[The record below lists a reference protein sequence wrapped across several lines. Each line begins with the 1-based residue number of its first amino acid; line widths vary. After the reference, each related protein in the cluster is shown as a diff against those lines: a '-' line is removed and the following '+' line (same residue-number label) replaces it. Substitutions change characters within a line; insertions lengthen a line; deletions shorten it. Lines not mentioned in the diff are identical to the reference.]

1 MPEFDRS
8 TPVTV
13 ALRCPR
19 GTVDITAEDRTT
31 VVAEVVPLDGSDAS
45 RAAAAATTITLD
57 GDTLVVHAAEEPGR
71 LWHRSAALALS
82 VRVPTGSSIAADTAS
97 ADVRAA
103 GRFTTVRITTAS
115 GDVAVEDVT
124 GDAVLQAASGD
135 VRVGRAGGALR
146 ISSSSG
152 DLEAGDVTGDVS
164 ADTASGDIGIRSAGS
179 SVGAKSA
186 SGDITIGVVSRGKAR
201 VRSASGDVTVGVAA
215 GTGVWLDVNTVS
227 GSTRNDLTMGTGEAP
242 ATGASLQLRVTT
254 VSGDITIRRV
264 TAPSRVAA

>member
-19 GTVDITAEDRTT
+19 GRVDITAEDRTT
-31 VVAEVVPLDGSDAS
+31 VLADVVALDGFDTS
-45 RAAAAATTITLD
+45 REAAAAATVTLD
-57 GDTLVVHAAEEPGR
+57 GDTLVVHAGDESGR
-71 LWHRSAALALS
+71 LWRRSASLAVS

-103 GRFTTVRITTAS
+103 GRFSTVQVATAS
-115 GDVAVEDVT
+115 GDVAVDDVT
-124 GDAVLQAASGD
+124 GDAALKAASGD
-135 VRVGRAGGALR
+135 LSVGRVGGGLR
-146 ISSSSG
+146 ISSSAG
-152 DLEAGDVTGDVS
+152 DLEVGDVTGDVS
-164 ADTASGDIGIRSAGS
+164 ADTASGDIGIRSAGG

-186 SGDITIGVVSRGKAR
+186 SGDITIGVVSRGEAR

-227 GSTRNDLTMGTGEAP
+227 GSTRNELTMGAGDTP
-242 ATGASLQLRVTT
+242 ATGATLQLRVTT
-254 VSGDITIRRV
+254 VSGDVAIRRV
-264 TAPSRVAA
+264 SAASPAAA